1 MRVLTCSVGGHR
13 LPSAAMG
20 GAAAVVMCALACGA
34 GTASAS
40 QLGGGGVEAGGWRGE
55 PGMFANPPPLFRGSV
70 DDTSCNVEEVE
81 RANTQQVR
89 RRCEP
94 SPS

>member
-1 MRVLTCSVGGHR
+1 VLACSVGGHR

-34 GTASAS
+34 GAASAS
-40 QLGGGGVEAGGWRGE
+40 QLGGGGAGVGGGWRGE